1 MWNWLKKVG
10 KVALMA
16 APYVAAPFTGGAS
29 LMLAP
34 AANALD
40 KKWMQHDANANIA
53 KGIAPSSFD
62 KYLGMAG
69 DVASMVAPTGALGA
83 IGKVGGIAG
92 NIGKAA
98 TIANTGLGVAGAVGN
113 AVKQGQQPY
122 SDSPQSGGYGGQ
134 MPSYN
139 PIMSQGIGPSQGTM
153 QNQLS
158 QSPSIEEIMNR
169 GRQDAARGLYRPS
182 QASVPSYLQ
191 GY

>member
-69 DVASMVAPTGALGA
+69 DIASIASPTGALGA
-83 IGKVGGIAG
+83 LGKVGSVAG
-92 NIGKAA
+92 GLGKAA
-98 TIANTGLGVAGAVGN
+98 TIANAGLGTMGAIGN
-113 AVKQGQQPY
+113 VVKQGQQPQQQ
-122 SDSPQSGGYGGQ
+122 PSGGYQ

-139 PIMSQGIGPSQGTM
+139 PIPMNQGMNQGIGPSQGMM
-153 QNQLS
+153 QSQLS
-158 QSPSIEEIMNR
+158 QSPSIDEILNR
-169 GRQDAARGLYRPS
+169 GRQDAMRGLYNPS
-182 QASVPSYLQ
+182 MQ
-191 GY
+191 GYGRG